1 MIAKLFHIAE
11 IAVALCLTCMA
22 AQSTRADG
30 VDAVTI
36 TLSSASGAPGSTVD
50 VDGTITNS
58 GPDTLN
64 LDSDN
69 ISVSAPLSVNDEFLT
84 NAPFTL
90 GPGSVT
96 FEFFQIM
103 IAPATAPGVY
113 GLDGSDVF
121 SFFGDFNGVMIEDDV
136 DFTEDVTPVVT
147 TAPEP
152 GTLLLLCGGLGIV
165 AGSYLR
171 REHHPIRGFLA
182 VVAPVTWPLAGDT
195 RSK

>member
-1 MIAKLFHIAE
+1 MITKFFHIAG
-11 IAVALCLTCMA
+11 IAVALCLACTA

-36 TLSSASGAPGSTVD
+36 TLSSPSGAPGSTVD

-64 LDSDN
+64 LDGDN
-69 ISVSAPLSVNDEFLT
+69 ITVSAPLSVNDEFLT

-103 IAPATAPGVY
+103 IAPATAPGLY
-113 GLDGSDVF
+113 GADGSDVF
-121 SFFGDFNGVMIEDDV
+121 SFFGDFNGVTIEDDV
-136 DFTEDVTPVVT
+136 NFTQDVTSAVVT
-147 TAPEP
+147 TEP
-152 GTLLLLCGGLGIV
+152 GTLLLLCGGLGV
-165 AGSYLR
+165 FAGFYLR
-171 REHHPIRGFLA
+171 RQQHRIRGFLA
-182 VVAPVTWPLAGDT
+182 VVPPS
-195 RSK
+195 RNSQ

>member
-1 MIAKLFHIAE
+1 MITKLFHIAS
-11 IAVALCLTCMA
+11 IAVALCLACTT

-36 TLSSASGAPGSTVD
+36 VLSSASGAPGSTVD

-90 GPGSVT
+90 DPGSVT

-103 IAPATAPGVY
+103 IAPAAAPGLY
-113 GLDGSDVF
+113 GTDGSDVF
-121 SFFGDFNGVMIEDDV
+121 AFFGDFNGVPFEDDV
-136 DFTEDVTPVVT
+136 DFTLNVTSA
-147 TAPEP
+147 TATPES
-152 GTLLLLCGGLGIV
+152 GTLFLLCGGLGTV
-165 AGSYLR
+165 AGLYRR
-171 REHHPIRGFLA
+171 REQTTAQGR
-182 VVAPVTWPLAGDT
+182 V
-195 RSK
+195 S

>member
-1 MIAKLFHIAE
+1 MISRLFHIAG
-11 IAVALCLTCMA
+11 IAVAVCLACTA

-36 TLSSASGAPGSTVD
+36 TLSSASGAPGSTVG

-90 GPGSVT
+90 EPGSVT

-103 IAPATAPGVY
+103 IAPTAAPGVY
-113 GLDGSDVF
+113 GSDGSDVF
-121 SFFGDFNGVMIEDDV
+121 SFFGDFNGVSFEDDV
-136 DFTEDVTPVVT
+136 NFTSTVTGA
-147 TAPEP
+147 TATPEP
-152 GTLLLLCGGLGIV
+152 GTFLLLCGGLGV
-165 AGSYLR
+165 LVFYR
-171 REHHPIRGFLA
+171 R
-182 VVAPVTWPLAGDT
+182 GD
-195 RSK
+195 RSTLKGRFHLS

>member
-1 MIAKLFHIAE
+1 MITKLFHIAG
-11 IAVALCLTCMA
+11 IAAAVCLACAA

-36 TLSSASGAPGSTVD
+36 TLSSASGAPGSTVG

-64 LDSDN
+64 LDGDN
-69 ISVSAPLSVNDEFLT
+69 ISVSDPLSVNDEFLT

-103 IAPATAPGVY
+103 IDPTAAPGVY
-113 GLDGSDVF
+113 GTDGSDVF
-121 SFFGDFNGVMIEDDV
+121 SFFGDFNGVPFEYDA
-136 DFTEDVTPVVT
+136 DFTATVTSATVT
-147 TAPEP
+147 PEP
-152 GTLLLLCGGLGIV
+152 GTFLLLCGGLGIL
-165 AGSYLR
+165 ALLYR
-171 REHHPIRGFLA
+171 R
-182 VVAPVTWPLAGDT
+182 GDQPT
-195 RSK
+195 AKGRFSLS